1 MKHLLGLSTLLM
13 CLVRASS
20 FSLTQFSPATASSS
34 SSLHAYHFGAGAVN
48 TEKPADIKQRKR
60 YTSYVPD
67 GLSEVE
73 YTKIKLEEYRK
84 QQKMQYGAW
93 GPRFKQVDGDPDN
106 NWFNLPSLWT
116 TGFNSNPNAL
126 SSSRSAD
133 IGGETATV
141 FARMLVN
148 LRRFLLPYMT
158 LLLSVYLLEVSI
170 TAKNILQPMLRG
182 KFIISKYMMI
192 RVLAPMLA
200 LKPLEFFAS
209 KLGWGD
215 KNGTTKLTFA
225 VGLVLSTISLVL
237 QRRV

>member
-1 MKHLLGLSTLLM
+1 
-13 CLVRASS
+13 
-20 FSLTQFSPATASSS
+20 
-34 SSLHAYHFGAGAVN
+34 
-48 TEKPADIKQRKR
+48 
-60 YTSYVPD
+60 
-67 GLSEVE
+67 
-73 YTKIKLEEYRK
+73 
-84 QQKMQYGAW
+84 
-93 GPRFKQVDGDPDN
+93 
-106 NWFNLPSLWT
+106 LPS
-116 TGFNSNPNAL
+116 FR
-126 SSSRSAD
+126 SSD

-141 FARMLVN
+141 FAKMLVN

-170 TAKNILQPMLRG
+170 TAKNVLQPILRG

-200 LKPLEFFAS
+200 LKPLELLAS
-209 KLGWGD
+209 KLGWSD